1 MPFYKSFFAATL
13 LLALSGLA
21 AFAQGTSVMV
31 IDDVRILRES
41 KAGQDIQRKLQ
52 AIETQINNELEP
64 GVKALETDAKAIE
77 PKIQGKTREQ
87 IAGDAALVSQLTAF
101 QTKQQEY
108 GQKRQIA
115 AREFAMTEEKAIV
128 DFNRALEPA
137 LTEVIQE
144 KSAQVVIL
152 KSQAIFAADAVDATA
167 AVIQKLDQKTP
178 AIAVTRQRLPAGAA
192 QGN

>member
-1 MPFYKSFFAATL
+1 MPFYKSIIAAAL
-13 LLALSGLA
+13 LLAVSGLT

-64 GVKALETDAKAIE
+64 GIKALETDAKAIE

-87 IAGDAALVSQLTAF
+87 IAGDAALVNQLAAF
-101 QTKQQEY
+101 QTKQQEF
-108 GQKRQIA
+108 GQKRNVA

-144 KSAQVVIL
+144 KGAQVVIL
-152 KSQAIFAADAVDATA
+152 KSQAIFVADAVDATT

-178 AIAVTRQRLPAGAA
+178 AIAVTRQRVPAPAP

>member
-1 MPFYKSFFAATL
+1 MPFYKSIIAAAL
-13 LLALSGLA
+13 LLAVSGLT

-64 GVKALETDAKAIE
+64 GIKALETDAKAIE

-87 IAGDAALVSQLTAF
+87 IAGDAALVNQLAAF
-101 QTKQQEY
+101 QTKQQEF
-108 GQKRQIA
+108 GQKRNVA

-144 KSAQVVIL
+144 KGAQVVLL
-152 KSQAIFAADAVDATA
+152 KSQAIFVADAVDATT

-178 AIAVTRQRLPAGAA
+178 AIAVTRQRLPAAA
-192 QGN
+192 PQGN

>member
-1 MPFYKSFFAATL
+1 MPFYKSIIAAAL
-13 LLALSGLA
+13 LLAVSGLT

-64 GVKALETDAKAIE
+64 GIKALETDAKAIE

-87 IAGDAALVSQLTAF
+87 IAGDAALVNQLAAF
-101 QTKQQEY
+101 QTKQQEF
-108 GQKRQIA
+108 GQKRNVA

-144 KSAQVVIL
+144 KGAQVVLL
-152 KSQAIFAADAVDATA
+152 KSQAIFVADAVDATT

-178 AIAVTRQRLPAGAA
+178 AIAVTRHRLPAAA
-192 QGN
+192 PQGN

>member
-1 MPFYKSFFAATL
+1 MPFYKSIIAAAL
-13 LLALSGLA
+13 LLAVSGLT

-64 GVKALETDAKAIE
+64 GIKALETDAKAIE

-87 IAGDAALVSQLTAF
+87 IAGDAALVNQLAAF
-101 QTKQQEY
+101 QTKQQEF
-108 GQKRQIA
+108 GQKRNVA

-144 KSAQVVIL
+144 KGAQVVLL
-152 KSQAIFAADAVDATA
+152 KSQAIFVADAVDVTT

-178 AIAVTRQRLPAGAA
+178 AIAVTRQRLPAAA
-192 QGN
+192 PQGN